1 MTKEPKP
8 NPPKRPA
15 FMSEQ
20 LTPLGVAV
28 HVKDLPDMIGEAA
41 VYRMHPP
48 HVCEDPL
55 SARST
60 SHEYVVISA
69 MRFGFSGI
77 EETLLFPS
85 GGDKVTDWG
94 ELPGSLYDTFGHQA
108 VADNINYTLA
118 TK

>member
-1 MTKEPKP
+1 MREQ
-8 NPPKRPA
+8 PA
-15 FMSEQ
+15 A
-20 LTPLGVAV
+20 PGVAV
-28 HVKDLPDMIGEAA
+28 HVKGLPDMIGEAA

-48 HVCEDPL
+48 YVCKDPV

-85 GGDKVTDWG
+85 DGDKVTDWG

-108 VADNINYTLA
+108 VADNINYTLI
-118 TK
+118 TE

>member
-1 MTKEPKP
+1 
-8 NPPKRPA
+8 
-15 FMSEQ
+15 MSEQ
-20 LTPLGVAV
+20 PAAPGVAV

-48 HVCEDPL
+48 YVCEDPV

-69 MRFGFSGI
+69 MRFGFSGFK
-77 EETLLFPS
+77 ETLLFPS
-85 GGDKVTDWG
+85 DGDKVTEWG

-118 TK
+118 TR

>member
-1 MTKEPKP
+1 MEEP
-8 NPPKRPA
+8 
-15 FMSEQ
+15 MSEQ
-20 LTPLGVAV
+20 PAAPGVAG

-48 HVCEDPL
+48 YVCEDPV
-55 SARST
+55 SARNT

-69 MRFGFSGI
+69 MRFSFSGI

-85 GGDKVTDWG
+85 DGGRVTDWG

-118 TK
+118 TKS